1 MEVEPL
7 SPEKLQAGVWRSCP
21 APAPRAWIGR
31 RGLEVLVSAAAAATL
46 WHLGAKIL
54 AFVVVGIASAFF
66 GVRFFRPD
74 WGRKLE
80 YAIGVFAEKAA
91 QGVSWILLTPVFFVG
106 LSLAKI
112 GQRLSEHDSLLLRR
126 TDLPSFWVPCDSE
139 ARRRRYSES
148 MFCTERLQRGGLS
161 LAFLGFFCLLL
172 LAAGELGL
180 RIYGFGDPLLY
191 QQDPDVGF
199 YFRPN
204 QDVRYP
210 GRTIQINRYGM
221 RSPNFPEP
229 KPAGEYRILMLGDST
244 LAGTRVGNH
253 ETYSSILEDKLNET
267 SKGNKIRILN
277 AGVNAWGPLHML
289 AYVQKF
295 GSFDSDLAM
304 ILGPVQDVFRP
315 KYGLGRLSFSPA
327 SGPPHLALEQ
337 IFLELF
343 WRYREATLG
352 RPDWNYGPN
361 TEKQT
366 IEGME
371 GYVRLGKT
379 LQQAGAGVYYEFL
392 PGSVATLGREQDSGS
407 QELFARMAE
416 RLRQDG
422 FSAYLTGPIFA
433 HEKQRDEIYYDGS
446 HFGRLGHRRY
456 AEHLYSQ
463 LREKVPAV
471 QRNLRNSGP

>member
-1 MEVEPL
+1 MEPL
-7 SPEKLQAGVWRSCP
+7 SPEKLQAGAWHPRP
-21 APAPRAWIGR
+21 AILSQSWLGR
-31 RGLEVLVSAAAAATL
+31 RGLEVLIPAAATGIL

-54 AFVVVGIASAFF
+54 TFVVIGVASTFF

-80 YAIGVFAEKAA
+80 YAFGLFAEKVA

-106 LSLAKI
+106 LSLGKV
-112 GQRLSEHDSLLLRR
+112 GQRLSRRDPLLLMQR
-126 TDLPSFWVPCDSE
+126 DLPSFWTPCDSE
-139 ARRRRYSES
+139 NRRRRFSGS
-148 MFCTERLQRGGLS
+148 MFCTERLQGGGLS
-161 LAFLGFFCLLL
+161 LASLAFFCLLL
-172 LAAGELGL
+172 LVGGELGL

-191 QQDPDVGF
+191 QQDPDIGF

-221 RSPNFPEP
+221 RSPDFPES
-229 KPAGEYRILMLGDST
+229 KPADEYRILMLGDST
-244 LAGTRVGNH
+244 LAGTRVGNR
-253 ETYSSILEDKLNET
+253 ELYSSFLEAQLNESST
-267 SKGNKIRILN
+267 GKKFRVLN
-277 AGVNAWGPLHML
+277 AGVNAWGPFHML

-315 KYGLGRLSFSPA
+315 QYGLGRLSFSPS
-327 SGPPHLALEQ
+327 SGPPRLALEQ
-337 IFLELF
+337 IFFELV

-366 IEGME
+366 LEGME
-371 GYVRLGKT
+371 GYVQLGQLLRKSR
-379 LQQAGAGVYYEFL
+379 AEVYYEFL
-392 PGSVATLGREQDSGS
+392 PGSVATLGREKDLGS
-407 QELFARMAE
+407 QELFGRMAD

-422 FSAYLTGPIFA
+422 FEACLTGPIFEK
-433 HEKQRDEIYYDGS
+433 EKQKEQIYYDGS
-446 HFGRLGHRRY
+446 HFGRLGHRLY
-456 AEHLYSQ
+456 AEHLYRQ
-463 LREKVPAV
+463 LRQKVPAV
-471 QRNLRNSGP
+471 RENLRDSAP